1 MHRISQSNVV
11 DCSFCTICKT
21 NIEIFAHVPIIK
33 LNLSTGSDLV
43 AAKDVSKC
51 DGPEM
56 PKADENKKEANIDAA
71 KPAAPVRTL
80 DDEFIKNQFKMQR
93 DITNAVLKKLKVTE
107 NLVSLIK
114 DQQSQIL
121 SLVGMF
127 T

>member
-1 MHRISQSNVV
+1 M
-11 DCSFCTICKT
+11 
-21 NIEIFAHVPIIK
+21 
-33 LNLSTGSDLV
+33 V
-43 AAKDVSKC
+43 AAKDVSNG

-56 PKADENKKEANIDAA
+56 PKADENKKEAIGATGAA
-71 KPAAPVRTL
+71 QPAASARTL

>member
-1 MHRISQSNVV
+1 MV
-11 DCSFCTICKT
+11 
-21 NIEIFAHVPIIK
+21 
-33 LNLSTGSDLV
+33 
-43 AAKDVSKC
+43 
-51 DGPEM
+51 
-56 PKADENKKEANIDAA
+56 KADENKKEDNTGEA
-71 KPAAPVRTL
+71 KPAALARTL

>member
-1 MHRISQSNVV
+1 
-11 DCSFCTICKT
+11 
-21 NIEIFAHVPIIK
+21 
-33 LNLSTGSDLV
+33 
-43 AAKDVSKC
+43 
-51 DGPEM
+51 M

-71 KPAAPVRTL
+71 KPAAPDRTL